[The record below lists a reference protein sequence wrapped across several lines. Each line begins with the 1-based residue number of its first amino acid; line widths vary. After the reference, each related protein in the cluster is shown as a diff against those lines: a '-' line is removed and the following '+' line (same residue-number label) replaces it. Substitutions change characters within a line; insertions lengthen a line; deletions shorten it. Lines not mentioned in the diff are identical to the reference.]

1 MNEKFLDD
9 VTYFLLAINHAYDY
23 YMYISLTKD
32 RNVNALN
39 DHAW

>member
-9 VTYFLLAINHAYDY
+9 DTYFLLAINHTYDY